1 MYYFRYNPNIS
12 SALMDDCLNA
22 HTYLPEAISGT
33 GSYVTVGQH
42 RARPTAAEIEF
53 NIKFF
58 GVIYGPPN
66 V

>member
-1 MYYFRYNPNIS
+1 
-12 SALMDDCLNA
+12 LNA

-33 GSYVTVGQH
+33 GRYVTVGQH

-53 NIKFF
+53 NIKFL

>member
-1 MYYFRYNPNIS
+1 
-12 SALMDDCLNA
+12 MDDCLNA